1 MKESP
6 RGLMSPP
13 GSRAGGDARA
23 GDRSETEKGAR
34 WMPGLPEA
42 MKDAASGET
51 PRGSASAK

>member
-1 MKESP
+1 
-6 RGLMSPP
+6 MSPP

-34 WMPGLPEA
+34 WMPRLPEA